1 MNDPTK
7 ASLIQFLDMMINNG
21 WVNGATGGAMRTAT
35 KKILSVVG
43 DDANVHEL
51 DVAMALRQYNNLH
64 PGELSPES
72 LRVYENRVTRAIRQ
86 FSEYKEDPKNFKP
99 SGRPPTN
106 GKPTKQDSGAGKQ
119 KAGQVAPVST
129 VSRGTA
135 TRSAV
140 LAFGPASS
148 VRTDDSG
155 HTAIATD
162 LNLALPFP
170 LRPNYLAQVVIPRD
184 MTKDEANRLC
194 AFIQALAQA
203 Q

>member
-7 ASLIQFLDMMINNG
+7 ASLLQFLEMMIKNG

-43 DDANVHEL
+43 DDQNVHEV
-51 DVAMALRQYNNLH
+51 DVATALRQYNNLH
-64 PGELSPES
+64 PGELSPDS
-72 LRVYENRVTRAIRQ
+72 LRVYESRVTRAIQQ
-86 FSEYKEDPKNFKP
+86 FAEYKADPKNFKP

-106 GKPTKQDSGAGKQ
+106 GKPAKQNGDAGKK
-119 KAGQVAPVST
+119 KAVQVTPETAPST
-129 VSRGTA
+129 PLRG
-135 TRSAV
+135 SAHSSSSAHA
-140 LAFGPASS
+140 AF
-148 VRTDDSG
+148 
-155 HTAIATD
+155 ATD

-184 MTKDEANRLC
+184 LTKDEAARLC

-203 Q
+203 

>member
-21 WVNGATGGAMRTAT
+21 WVNSATGGAMRTAT
-35 KKILSVVG
+35 KKILSVVA
-43 DDANVHEL
+43 DDANVHEV

-64 PGELSPES
+64 AGELSPDS
-72 LRVYENRVTRAIRQ
+72 LRVYESRVTRAIRQ
-86 FSEYKEDPKNFKP
+86 FAEYKADPKNFKP

-106 GKPTKQDSGAGKQ
+106 GKPAKQDNGGKQ
-119 KAGQVAPVST
+119 KAVQVSPVSA

-135 TRSAV
+135 TRSAATV
-140 LAFGPASS
+140 PNTAHAVDMS
-148 VRTDDSG
+148 
-155 HTAIATD
+155 HAAIATD

-184 MTKDEANRLC
+184 LTKDEATRLC
-194 AFIQALAQA
+194 AFIQALAQGN
-203 Q
+203 